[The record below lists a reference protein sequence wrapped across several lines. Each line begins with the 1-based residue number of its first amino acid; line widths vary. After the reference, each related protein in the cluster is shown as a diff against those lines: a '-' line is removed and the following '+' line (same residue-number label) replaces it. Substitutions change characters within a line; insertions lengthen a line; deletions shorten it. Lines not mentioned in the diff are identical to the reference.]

1 MTTTATTATGPS
13 SRTTAGTSTETSTAP
28 ATITTTSG
36 NTTGTTATQGATAT
50 QGTSGPDARCTGLR
64 AARTRR
70 TRAAIQTAALRLAAE
85 RGFDATT
92 VEDVAAAAGVSRRTV
107 FNYFPAKA
115 DMFIIGPRTPS
126 QEEIETFVASRGDL
140 LDDLAALLADTAPST
155 PEEVELFG
163 HLKAVLHDS
172 PELLP
177 LLQSRIRLLESV
189 VRAAI
194 AQRLDAPLKDPHVVA
209 TTALAAAIVKGATS
223 LWSSSL
229 EDDDA
234 SAQPGD
240 SPSTAPGSQ
249 PGAPGAG
256 GPRRRPTSGHPPA
269 QTVTASIS
277 IVTTALREVLGIPA
291 DTTSQ
296 SRPTTSHHTSVRKE
310 NA

>member
-1 MTTTATTATGPS
+1 MTTTATDPTTEPTAVPA
-13 SRTTAGTSTETSTAP
+13 TAQATEKRPDPATPNQAPNQTSTQATAP
-28 ATITTTSG
+28 HEP
-36 NTTGTTATQGATAT
+36 GATC
-50 QGTSGPDARCTGLR
+50 SGLR
-64 AARTRR
+64 AARARR

-85 RGFDATT
+85 RGFEATT
-92 VEDVAAAAGVSRRTV
+92 VEDVATAAGVSRRTV

-126 QEEIETFVASRGDL
+126 QEEVEAFVASRGDL
-140 LDDLAALLADTAPST
+140 LEDLAALLAHTAPAT

-209 TTALAAAIVKGATS
+209 ATALAAAIVKGATS

-229 EDDDA
+229 TDDDA
-234 SAQPGD
+234 ATQSGHAPSAGLA
-240 SPSTAPGSQ
+240 SAAGPSASSTSESGTS
-249 PGAPGAG
+249 
-256 GPRRRPTSGHPPA
+256 PRRCPTSGHPPA
-269 QTVTASIS
+269 QTVTASIC
-277 IVTTALREVLGIPA
+277 IVTTALREVLGLPVDA
-291 DTTSQ
+291 SSQ
-296 SRPTTSHHTSVRKE
+296 SRPATSHHSSVRKE